1 MNARGPGPDKHL
13 AKRLAEFGVID
24 QDMSYQSTDEV
35 HWTGRK
41 QTLVHAIYVAT
52 IAAAMLGWLWFIGWI
67 ALHLLF

>member
-1 MNARGPGPDKHL
+1 MNARASGPDKHCF
-13 AKRLAEFGVID
+13 AKFGVID

-41 QTLVHAIYVAT
+41 QTLVRAIYVAT
-52 IAAAMLGWLWFIGWI
+52 IAAAMLGWLWFIAWI